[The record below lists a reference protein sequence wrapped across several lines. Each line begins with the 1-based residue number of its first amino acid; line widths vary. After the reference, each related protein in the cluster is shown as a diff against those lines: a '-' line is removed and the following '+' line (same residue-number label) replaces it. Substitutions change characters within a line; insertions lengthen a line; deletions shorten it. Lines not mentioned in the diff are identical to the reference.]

1 MPDGTT
7 RAASAASSA
16 DDATAHAAD
25 VAAPHNIEAE
35 QAVVGA
41 LLYDNETL
49 HRVADFLRPEHFY
62 EPVHGRIFEAASA
75 LIQRGD
81 VADAITLTPLAEGDE
96 ALKTLGG
103 PDYLVELMAGAA
115 SAASAA
121 DYARFIYDL
130 ALRRELIRVGGDI
143 ESDAR
148 VNHEDKAV
156 ALIEQAERKL
166 FDLAETGTTNR
177 GFVPFVE
184 ALTASVHQAAAAYK
198 RDGGLSGLATR
209 LDDLDQQLGGLH
221 PSDLI
226 ILAGRP
232 SMGKTA
238 LATNIA
244 FNIARHFRTEVS
256 DTGETLT
263 ADGGVVGFFS
273 LEMSAEQL
281 ATRILAER
289 SGVPSHFIRRGDF
302 DERDWDSMVEA
313 SAAIEAAPLHIDDT
327 GGISIGQLAARAR
340 RLKRTKGLGLIVVD
354 YLQLVTPSSNRR
366 NDNRVQEVTEV
377 TKGLKALAKELN
389 VPVLALAQLSRQV
402 EQRDDKRPQLAD
414 LRESGSI
421 EQDADVVMFVYR
433 EEYYVKRRE
442 PKSKEGTDEYAQW
455 LEELQQVQGK
465 AEVIISKQRH
475 GPIGTVEVS
484 FEERLT
490 KFDNLVREHS
500 READQVREYGGGG
513 VTIGGPGGDGPGL

>member
-1 MPDGTT
+1 M
-7 RAASAASSA
+7 A
-16 DDATAHAAD
+16 DAPTLDFHAPEAPAIEAT
-25 VAAPHNIEAE
+25 APHNIPAE
-35 QAVVGA
+35 QAVLGA
-41 LLYDNETL
+41 VLFDNETL

-62 EPVHGRIFEAASA
+62 EPVHGRVYEAASA

-81 VADAITLTPLAEGDE
+81 VADAITLTPLAQKDE
-96 ALKTLGG
+96 ALKALGG
-103 PDYLVELMAGAA
+103 ADYLVELMAGAA
-115 SAASAA
+115 SAATAA
-121 DYARFIYDL
+121 DYARFVYDL

-143 ESDAR
+143 EADAR
-148 VNHEDKAV
+148 ANHDDKAI

-166 FDLAETGTTNR
+166 FGLAESGTANR
-177 GFVPFVE
+177 GFVSFVD
-184 ALTASVHQAAAAYK
+184 ALSESVKQAAAAYK
-198 RDGGLSGLATR
+198 RDGGLSGLATK
-209 LDDLDQQLGGLH
+209 LTDLDQQLGGLH

-244 FNIARHFRTEVS
+244 FNIAHAYRLGRNEAGEEVP
-256 DTGETLT
+256 E
-263 ADGGVVGFFS
+263 DGGVVGFFS
-273 LEMSAEQL
+273 LEMSSEQL

-302 DERDWDSMVEA
+302 DERDWDAMVEA
-313 SAAIEAAPLHIDDT
+313 AANIEAAPLHIDDT

-354 YLQLVTPSSNRR
+354 YLQLVTPSSGKKS
-366 NDNRVQEVTEV
+366 DNRVQEVTEV

-402 EQRDDKRPQLAD
+402 EQRDDKRPQLSD

-455 LEELQQVQGK
+455 LEELEGVRGK
-465 AEVIISKQRH
+465 AEIIISKQRH
-475 GPIGTVEVS
+475 GPIGTVEVG

-490 KFDNLVREHS
+490 KFDNLAQEHS
-500 READQVREYGGGG
+500 REAAQFEQQSREGGAVR
-513 VTIGGPGGDGPGL
+513 IGGPAAAGPGL